1 MTDDRTPAEGPADD
15 ADRETTD
22 ENGRFTPDA
31 PVAPPAQPAQS
42 AGPEQPAQPTGPE
55 QPTQSARPAQPPVR
69 DGAGGWAIAA
79 LVVGIGAF
87 LVGLVPV
94 VGLVVALAG
103 VALGVVA
110 LVLGR
115 RRRNGL
121 GLGITGVALSG
132 VAAATNVAVL
142 AVLLI
147 ALPIAD
153 RASREAVEALGR
165 LDESDYGT
173 TSVTP
178 DSPADY
184 ASSCWSFSLPAGT
197 WASQDG
203 TDTCTTSLDV
213 TDDGAAASTS
223 VDVVTVPAAVASGL
237 VPEASADR
245 VADAVAALSPSWL
258 PAVGTVVGET
268 EQTTLDGQPAALV
281 RLAGGDDLGTPAA
294 VVVAWSPAD
303 ATGASSLTLVTVRAD
318 VDEDLGDDSSDGTT
332 AGARATAAE
341 RTLTSVTSTWD
352 WAGR

>member
-1 MTDDRTPAEGPADD
+1 MTDDRTPADSPADD
-15 ADRETTD
+15 ADRKTTD
-22 ENGRFTPDA
+22 ENGRSAHDA
-31 PVAPPAQPAQS
+31 PVAPREQPTQPAQPAQP
-42 AGPEQPAQPTGPE
+42 AGPTPPAEPAGPM
-55 QPTQSARPAQPPVR
+55 QPPVR
-69 DGAGGWAIAA
+69 EGAGGWAIAA
-79 LVVGIGAF
+79 LVVSIGAF

-94 VGLVVALAG
+94 VGLLVALAG

-115 RRRNGL
+115 RRRRGL

-142 AVLLI
+142 TVLLI

-165 LDESDYGT
+165 LDDSDYGT

-184 ASSCWSFSLPAGT
+184 ASSCWTFSLPAGT

-203 TDTCTTSLDV
+203 TDACTTSLDV
-213 TDDGAAASTS
+213 TDDAAAASTS

-245 VADAVAALSPSWL
+245 VADAVAALRPSWL
-258 PAVGTVVGET
+258 PAVGTVVGEP

-281 RLAGGDDLGTPAA
+281 RLATGNDLGAPAA

-303 ATGASSLTLVTVRAD
+303 ATGASSLTLVTVAAATD
-318 VDEDLGDDSSDGTT
+318 LDLGYDSEDDASDNPAAR
-332 AGARATAAE
+332 AGATE

-352 WAGR
+352 WAVA